1 MKLCRSVG
9 CLALLAA
16 LGACGQRD
24 VILEGQRFDVR
35 TPLIETLPDE
45 NGVIPA
51 LQSQETAAGVPGLV
65 LPDARNHKSWTHRGG
80 SARHAIR
87 HPRLSATPRR
97 IWSAGIGTGTGRTLR
112 ITADPVAA
120 AGRIFT
126 LDARARVMAHDA
138 SRGTPIWSADLTPAS
153 DRGGDASGGGMAIDG
168 SVLFVTT
175 GFGDL
180 TAFDAASGKRLWRQK
195 LDAVAAG
202 APTVAGG
209 RVYTVSRNGQAW
221 AVDTANGRI
230 QWTLRGLPGVS
241 VRAGG
246 AGPAITDRLVV
257 FPFGS
262 GELIAA
268 LRQSGIRVWSASVSG
283 TRRGRA
289 YAGLNDISADPVV
302 DDGVIYAGNPSGR
315 VVAIDAASG
324 TRLWTATEGA
334 VSPVWPVGSSVFLV
348 SDQNQLVR
356 LDAATG
362 AVIWARSLP
371 LFRNER
377 VRRRKA
383 IFAHYGP
390 ILAGGKL
397 WVASDDGLLRSFD
410 PVTGAE
416 AGSIELRGG
425 AASNPIVVDDMMY
438 VVTKLGQ
445 LVAYR

>member
-1 MKLCRSVG
+1 M
-9 CLALLAA
+9 LAV
-16 LGACGQRD
+16 LGACGQREA
-24 VILEGQRFDVR
+24 VLEGQRFDVR
-35 TPLIETLPDE
+35 TPLIETLPNED
-45 NGVIPA
+45 GVIPA
-51 LQSQETAAGVPGLV
+51 LQPREAAAEVPGLA

-80 SARHAIR
+80 TARHAIR
-87 HPRLSATPRR
+87 HPRLSASPSP
-97 IWSAGIGTGTGRTLR
+97 IWSADIGAGAGRTFR
-112 ITADPVAA
+112 VTADPVVAS
-120 AGRIFT
+120 GRIFT
-126 LDARARVMAHDA
+126 LDAKARVMAHDVD
-138 SRGTPIWSADLTPAS
+138 RGTPIWSADLTPAS
-153 DRGGDASGGGMAIDG
+153 DREGDASGGGLAIGDG
-168 SVLFVTT
+168 VLFVTT

-180 TAFDAASGKRLWRQK
+180 TAFDAASGRRLWRQE

-209 RVYTVSRNGQAW
+209 LVYTVSRNGQAW
-221 AVDTANGRI
+221 AIDTANGRI
-230 QWTLRGLPGVS
+230 KWTLRGLPGVS

-246 AGPAITDRLVV
+246 AGPAITDRLAV

-324 TRLWTATEGA
+324 ARLWTATEGA
-334 VSPVWPVGSSVFLV
+334 VSPVWPVGNSVFLV
-348 SDQNQLVR
+348 SDQNRLVR

-362 AVIWARSLP
+362 TVIWSRALP

-390 ILAGGKL
+390 VLAGGRL

-416 AGSIELRGG
+416 AGSIGLRGG
-425 AASNPIVVDDMMY
+425 AASNPIVVNDTMY
-438 VVTKLGQ
+438 LVTKLGR